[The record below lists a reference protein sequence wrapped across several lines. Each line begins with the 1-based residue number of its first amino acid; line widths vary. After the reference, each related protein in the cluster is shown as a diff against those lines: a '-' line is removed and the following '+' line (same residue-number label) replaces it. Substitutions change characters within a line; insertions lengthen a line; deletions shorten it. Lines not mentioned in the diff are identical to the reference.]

1 VTCRLCDGN
10 CVDGRLAAFLTEDL
24 AWLWAQLADAA
35 DRRGDPRLITGKV
48 SVTPPHSA
56 RERAAATGLLGR
68 RHIPA
73 GRVTRVDLAKLASA
87 LAPLTPGAVAA
98 HSTGRRLALRAINR
112 ARRTATEDDLRCQLD
127 ALLPGAAADDVW
139 AVLRRAK
146 WVHRLVDAD
155 DGAFLVATAADVIS
169 RLPAPGDPPLDRRL
183 LARAATGDPHA
194 LDSGRPLAGIT
205 LALLAALGRAPASGP
220 PRERWA
226 AVGVASDDITG
237 GLTVVGIT
245 PVGWAVPPGAPVTLP
260 PRVLATCIWPSGDG
274 AVVFVT
280 ENPSVLGAAADIP
293 GARIICTSGT
303 PSRIEVDALA
313 RLARQGWRL
322 RVRADFDD
330 AGLNHVIA
338 VLAAA
343 PGAEPWRMNAAD
355 YLYGLDDTDAVALRV
370 DRLGHTP
377 WDPDLAAAMGAHG
390 IAVYEETYLDHLAAD
405 VAASVH

>member
-1 VTCRLCDGN
+1 VTCRLCDGT
-10 CVDGRLAAFLTEDL
+10 CADGRLAGLLTDDL

-35 DRRGDPRLITGKV
+35 DRRGDPRLITGTV
-48 SVTPPHSA
+48 PVTPPHSA
-56 RERAAATGLLGR
+56 SGRAAATGLLGR

-73 GRVTRVDLAKLASA
+73 GRVTRVDLAKLAA
-87 LAPLTPGAVAA
+87 TLAPLTPGAVAA

-112 ARRTATEDDLRCQLD
+112 ARRAATEDDVRCQLD
-127 ALLPGAAADDVW
+127 ALLPGAATDNVW

-146 WVHRLVDAD
+146 WVRRLVDAD
-155 DGAFLVATAADVIS
+155 DRASLVATAADVIS
-169 RLPAPGDPPLDRRL
+169 RLPTAGDPPLDRRL
-183 LARAATGDPHA
+183 LARAAVGDPHA
-194 LDSGRPLAGIT
+194 LDSGRPVAGLT

-226 AVGVASDDITG
+226 AVGVASDDIIG

-260 PRVLATCIWPSGDG
+260 PRVLATCNWPPGDG

-303 PSRIEVDALA
+303 PSGIEVDALA
-313 RLARQGWRL
+313 RLARQDWRL

-343 PGAEPWRMNAAD
+343 PGAEPWRMNTAD
-355 YLYGLDDTDAVALRV
+355 YLHGLDDTDAVALRV

-377 WDPDLAAAMGAHG
+377 WDPDLAAAMGAHS

-405 VAASVH
+405 VAASVR